1 MNWLQRLL
9 EDPVRVA
16 RVKRWSFITV
26 LVIAVGEFALPRL
39 FPSDHGAH
47 DPFGFESVPAWGS
60 LYGLISC
67 VAIIVLSK
75 LIGVAWLMKREDFYD
90 D

>member
-1 MNWLQRLL
+1 MTWLEQLL

-16 RVKRWSFITV
+16 RLKRWSCIA
-26 LVIAVGEFALPRL
+26 LLAIAVCEYALPKI
-39 FPSDHGAH
+39 FPSGHGAH
-47 DPFGFESVPAWGS
+47 HPFGFESIPAWAS

-67 VAIIVLSK
+67 VAIIVISK
-75 LIGVAWLMKREDFYD
+75 FIGVVWLMKREDFYD